1 MSQIAAGPPMNPMV
15 LAVAAFVIVAV
26 LISFGNKRQR
36 PILWAALF
44 VSVIMVLFPP
54 WVGEKGRWVDAPQ
67 TLGRHDPQY
76 VRLPVSVGYALIFR
90 PPQRVYGITNASIRI
105 NWSRLLIQIGVMGLI
120 TGGLVLAFKI
130 KLTS

>member
-1 MSQIAAGPPMNPMV
+1 MTKEAKIVSQIAAGPPMNPMV

-54 WVGEKGRWVDAPQ
+54 WVGRRA
-67 TLGRHDPQY
+67 
-76 VRLPVSVGYALIFR
+76 
-90 PPQRVYGITNASIRI
+90 
-105 NWSRLLIQIGVMGLI
+105 
-120 TGGLVLAFKI
+120 GGLTHLRRWDGTIRNMFGCRCLWAT
-130 KLTS
+130 L